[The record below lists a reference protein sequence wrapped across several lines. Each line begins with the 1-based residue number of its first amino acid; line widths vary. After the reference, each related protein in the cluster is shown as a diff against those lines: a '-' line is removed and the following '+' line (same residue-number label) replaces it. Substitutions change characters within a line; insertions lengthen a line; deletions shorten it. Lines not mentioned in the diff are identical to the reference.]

1 MENEK
6 AVQNSKEMGDYLMG
20 KLEDLYKYNIVG
32 HVRGGKGLL
41 NAVELVSD
49 KNSKEPYP
57 DLPKKLGGLYNKYNM
72 IGLPSP
78 VGVTLAPPITV
89 NKDEIDDL
97 VERVENIIKDL
108 ETN

>member
-1 MENEK
+1 MHDAIWNSIGLFSKKQSFLEK
-6 AVQNSKEMGDYLMG
+6 LII
-20 KLEDLYKYNIVG
+20 IVS
-32 HVRGGKGLL
+32 
-41 NAVELVSD
+41 N
-49 KNSKEPYP
+49 KNTKEPYP